1 MEQSFFM
8 SCDIKLSDDKKYV
21 ILKFQGKIN
30 KHIILP
36 FIVQSH
42 ILAKKHKID
51 RFLVDMI
58 LAENRDTF
66 PEKFDYAYSD
76 VKKVSE
82 INPAAVI
89 SVVVAPDDHSHD
101 FIEKVLR
108 KNNYDVTMFRS
119 EREAVNYLYETAENR
134 EKIKKSLSHAAGDLP
149 ADC

>member
-1 MEQSFFM
+1 
-8 SCDIKLSDDKKYV
+8 
-21 ILKFQGKIN
+21 
-30 KHIILP
+30 
-36 FIVQSH
+36 
-42 ILAKKHKID
+42 LAKKHKID